1 MNESGV
7 GMTAIEIMRRA
18 FNVHDYAR
26 MRESG
31 ILTEADH
38 VELLDGDIRVMSP
51 IGPLHAAIVSKIVK
65 YLTAQL
71 GDTAIVSPQN
81 PVRLSDYS
89 EPQPDLAVL
98 QYRDDFYAQA
108 HPTAD
113 DILILIEVADSTIA
127 YDRGE
132 KIPRYAAAGI
142 PEAWIVDLTQQMIEQ
157 YTAPTRGQYTRVL
170 RLFPGDTITSPIVS
184 GLALPVGTLVG

>member
-1 MNESGV
+1 
-7 GMTAIEIMRRA
+7 MTTTETVRRA
-18 FNVHDYAR
+18 FNVYEYAS
-26 MRESG
+26 MRERG
-31 ILTEADH
+31 ILTETER

-51 IGPLHAAIVSKIVK
+51 IGPLHAAVVSKIVK

-81 PVRLSDYS
+81 PVRLNDYS

-98 QYRDDFYAQA
+98 RYRADFYAQA

-113 DILILIEVADSTIA
+113 ASLILIEVADSTVA

-142 PEAWIVDLTQQMIEQ
+142 PEVWLLDLPQQMIEQ
-157 YTAPTRGQYTRVL
+157 YTVPARGQYTRVQ
-170 RLFPGDTITSPIVS
+170 RLFPGDTLTSPTVS
-184 GLALPVGTLVG
+184 GIVLPVGALVG

>member
-1 MNESGV
+1 
-7 GMTAIEIMRRA
+7 MTAPEMTRRA
-18 FNVHDYAR
+18 FNVYDYAR

-89 EPQPDLAVL
+89 EPQPDLALL

-170 RLFPGDTITSPIVS
+170 RLFAGDTITSPIVPS
-184 GLALPVGTLVG
+184 LALPVGSLVE